1 MSTQAPEREVE
12 VVTGQVTHILVKGE
26 GKWQI
31 AVQPQG
37 SQYTKNLWTK
47 DYGLV
52 QQMEANINSW
62 YSFVCGVSPWT
73 NAQGQPVRSLWVN
86 EVTAPGQVVQAEVT
100 QAQRQAQ
107 QPQPL
112 TPTAGVTA
120 TVTQN
125 TSSSVPQ
132 GQPGISPLEKEERIM
147 REHAMGVVALML
159 PHLPP
164 EERNATG
171 MIAVAEGL
179 IAYYRLGPP
188 ASNGRGQDANQD
200 AVEAA
205 ADEYPPDPDDDIPF

>member
-12 VVTGQVTHILVKGE
+12 VVTGQVTHIIVKGE

-73 NAQGQPVRSLWVN
+73 NAQGQPVKSLWVN

-100 QAQRQAQ
+100 QAQAQTAQ
-107 QPQPL
+107 QIAGTEAHSPGADSAQRPQ
-112 TPTAGVTA
+112 A
-120 TVTQN
+120 
-125 TSSSVPQ
+125 Q

-164 EERNATG
+164 AERNAPG

-179 IAYYRLGPP
+179 IAYYKLGP
-188 ASNGRGQDANQD
+188 
-200 AVEAA
+200 AA
-205 ADEYPPDPDDDIPF
+205 ANGQPAPHEHDESGPDPDDDIPF